1 MALTLKKRFK
11 KRFFGYYPIISYHFL
26 KPLMGFIALL
36 TLSKVK
42 FIYTEFYQ
50 CGCVLKKRIKGV

>member
-42 FIYTEFYQ
+42 FKSFIY
-50 CGCVLKKRIKGV
+50 